1 MLALRRGG
9 CVRLICMRK
18 RIGARRRAGSFYGTV
33 VASKNVRGWGFSE
46 SIFTE
51 GTITPLHTHDVA
63 FFYLVVSGICQ
74 ESFRNTERVNG
85 SPSLIFQPAGEPHRN
100 RWKGLEGRSF
110 NIEIGRRFASLLDS
124 NCPLVKEPVSF
135 EGGQPV
141 WIAQCMCREFRLFDP
156 FSSLALEGLAM
167 ELVAACSRELGRCDE
182 RTVPN
187 WLRQVRDMLQEDL
200 SGRLGL
206 SEISATV
213 GIHPSHL
220 ARSFRKH
227 FHCSIGE
234 YQRKARIQRAMEKLT
249 SSTTPI
255 CETALELGFF
265 DQSHFSRAFKCEIGI
280 SPRQFQRLR
289 RIGAPDTSE

>member
-1 MLALRRGG
+1 MLHLN
-9 CVRLICMRK
+9 CMGR
-18 RIGARRRAGSFYGTV
+18 RIGARRRVGSFYGTV

-74 ESFRNTERVNG
+74 ESFRNTERANG
-85 SPSLIFQPAGEPHRN
+85 PPSLIFHPAGEPHRN
-100 RWKGLEGRSF
+100 RWKGLEGRTF
-110 NIEIGRRFASLLDS
+110 NIEIGRRLASLLDS
-124 NCPLVKEPVSF
+124 NCPLFKEPVNF
-135 EGGQPV
+135 EGGQAV
-141 WIAQCMCREFRLFDP
+141 WIAQCMCREFRLFDS
-156 FSSLALEGLAM
+156 FSSLALEGLAL
-167 ELVAACSRELGRCDE
+167 EVVAACSRELDHCEE
-182 RTVPN
+182 RTVPS
-187 WLRQVRDMLQEDL
+187 WLRQVRDMLQEHL
-200 SGRLGL
+200 SGTLGL
-206 SEISATV
+206 SELAATV

-234 YQRKARIQRAMEKLT
+234 YQRKTRIQRAMEKLT
-249 SSTTPI
+249 TSTTPI
-255 CETALELGFF
+255 SETALELGFF
-265 DQSHFSRAFKCEIGI
+265 DQSHFSRAFKCEIGV

>member
-1 MLALRRGG
+1 
-9 CVRLICMRK
+9 MRK
-18 RIGARRRAGSFYGTV
+18 RIGARRPAGSFYGTL
-33 VASKNVRGWGFSE
+33 VAAKNVRGWGFSE

-63 FFYLVVSGICQ
+63 FFYLVVSGSCQ
-74 ESFRNTERVNG
+74 ESFRNTERV
-85 SPSLIFQPAGEPHRN
+85 SSPPSLIFHPVGEPHRN

-110 NIEIGRRFASLLDS
+110 NIEIGCRCASLLDS

-135 EGGQPV
+135 EGGQPL
-141 WIAQCMCREFRLFDP
+141 WIAQCMSREFRLFDP

-167 ELVAACSRELGRCDE
+167 ELVAACSRALGRCEE

-187 WLRQVRDMLQEDL
+187 WLRRVRDMLQEHL

-206 SEISATV
+206 SELSATAGV
-213 GIHPSHL
+213 HPSHL

-227 FHCSIGE
+227 FRCSIGE

-249 SSTTPI
+249 SSTAPI
-255 CETALELGFF
+255 SEMALELGFF

-280 SPRQFQRLR
+280 SPRQFQRLHR
-289 RIGAPDTSE
+289 PGAPDTSE